1 MHIRSFFSPFSLSL
15 LCYPLSSFTPSLP
28 SPLKSFPNRSNTHG
42 SHYYLFSFAEA
53 EEDLKREEERCTRI
67 QTEEKLFKC
76 LKCKKKFTRC
86 DLKTHNRT
94 HSDQYNSGDSKKPFK
109 CQICEKKF
117 TTSSNLDKHTR
128 IHTGEKPFKCLI
140 CEKQFN
146 QSSSLKTHTRIH
158 TGEKPF
164 KCERC
169 HKTFPR
175 SHHLEKHV
183 KTHLPIA

>member
-1 MHIRSFFSPFSLSL
+1 MHPPVIHTRFSLL
-15 LCYPLSSFTPSLP
+15 FILICRSSG
-28 SPLKSFPNRSNTHG
+28 RSEKGRKYTW
-42 SHYYLFSFAEA
+42 
-53 EEDLKREEERCTRI
+53 I
-67 QTEEKLFKC
+67 PIEEKLFKC
-76 LKCKKKFTRC
+76 LKCKKSLLPVNK
-86 DLKTHNRT
+86 DNRT
-94 HSDQYNSGDSKKPFK
+94 HSDQYNSGDCKKPFK

-183 KTHLPIA
+183 NTHLPIA